1 MGYLFFTVLSI
12 GLLTGFLLLTAYE
25 RRTGRRV
32 LETRRATLDA
42 QVRRVVF
49 IYTHVDLA
57 AFAREESRRLA
68 TRLGHAVVHLS
79 LQLVRTVERLLTRLV
94 RHIRT
99 QHAVEVRPVGET
111 REFVKTLA
119 DFKGRLKENMP
130 EMPPVEVQD

>member
-12 GLLTGFLLLTAYE
+12 GLLIGFFILTAYE
-25 RRTGRRV
+25 RRAGHRYA
-32 LETRRATLDA
+32 EAKRAKLDA
-42 QVRRVVF
+42 QVRRAVF

-57 AFAREESRRLA
+57 AFAREESRRLV
-68 TRLGHAVVHLS
+68 TRLGHAAVHLS

-99 QHAVEVRPVGET
+99 QHAVEVRPAGET

-130 EMPPVEVQD
+130 ELPPVEVQD